1 MTQPPSPGA
10 GPVPGSHPAH
20 ITVNGVREPHA
31 APTLAALLVAR
42 DIDPAARGIA
52 VALDGRVVPR
62 AAWADTPIAP
72 GATVEIVQARPGG

>member
-10 GPVPGSHPAH
+10 GPVPGSRPAH

-31 APTLAALLVAR
+31 AATLAALLVAR